1 MQKNDSHVFV
11 EIDRAVC
18 LISADTACGYGAEYE
33 CVMCRGRAAIV
44 EDEAEKLKGLKALM
58 KTQTGKNFEI
68 AANAVGD
75 ACTGSNPRAIDPATM
90 AKLFKCTYYGTEVDF

>member
-1 MQKNDSHVFV
+1 MFV

-44 EDEAEKLKGLKALM
+44 EDEAELKGLKVLM
-58 KTQTGKNFEI
+58 KTQTGKNFVI
-68 AANAVGD
+68 AANAVD
-75 ACTGSNPRAIDPATM
+75 KVTVVRIDVDSCT
-90 AKLFKCTYYGTEVDF
+90 AKARVK

>member
-1 MQKNDSHVFV
+1 MKDISSNAKNDSHVFV

-68 AANAVGD
+68 AANAVD
-75 ACTGSNPRAIDPATM
+75 KVTVVRIDVDSYT
-90 AKLFKCTYYGTEVDF
+90 AKARVK